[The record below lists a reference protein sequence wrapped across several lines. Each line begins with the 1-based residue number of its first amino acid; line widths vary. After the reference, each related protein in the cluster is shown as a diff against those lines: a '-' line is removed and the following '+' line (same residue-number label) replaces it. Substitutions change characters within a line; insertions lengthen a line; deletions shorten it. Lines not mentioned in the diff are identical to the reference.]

1 MKRLLACAL
10 LTVALAACVAVPA
23 ASGAE
28 PEPVPPPSG
37 NGAPPATPLPSAAQ
51 IDAYLSSKASPM
63 TGQGA
68 AFVAS
73 GGRWQLDPRLLVAI
87 AGAESS
93 FGKITCAPFNA
104 WGWGCPNGPYNFESW
119 ADGIDTVAQGLR
131 TNYLSEGRTT
141 VALINLKYAPI
152 GAANDPTGLNNH
164 WTTNV
169 SRFLVEQGGDPNDV
183 DMDGIA
189 GTIAL
194 GPLGGA
200 ALDSYGFED
209 AAGGSGDDGDEPDA
223 LELAAGDPQ
232 PLVVTVKNTGYTAW
246 TARDVRLRRLDSE
259 PRVVGAPYGA
269 LASGDSVEPGE
280 TASFSVQLAA
290 VGARDGSARTM
301 WRLEGPSGP
310 FGPELERTVEFRVPA
325 FVALEPVVEVEPA
338 NAGIAGG
345 TAWNVV
351 VRVRNAGSGTWQ
363 RDGDDGVH
371 LGVLDQAGRPLGRDG
386 WINERVA
393 TRMLEREAAP
403 GEVATFAFRL
413 RDAGGALAMRPM
425 RADGWALGDVAIVR
439 AGEVPAPGLER
450 LTERLEAAAG

>member
-1 MKRLLACAL
+1 MNRLL
-10 LTVALAACVAVPA
+10 VLAAMIVAVAASVAVPA
-23 ASGAE
+23 ASAAE
-28 PEPVPPPSG
+28 PEPVPAPSG
-37 NGAPPATPLPSAAQ
+37 NGAPAATPLPSAAQ

-104 WGWGCPNGPYNFESW
+104 WGWGCPNGPYDFDSW
-119 ADGIDTVAQGLR
+119 ADGIDTVAEGLR

-189 GTIAL
+189 GTIPL
-194 GPLGGA
+194 GLLGGA
-200 ALDSYGFED
+200 ALDTYGFED
-209 AAGGSGDDGDEPDA
+209 AGTGGEDGDEPDA
-223 LELAAGDPQ
+223 LELAVGDPR
-232 PLVVTVKNTGYTAW
+232 PLVVQVTNTGYTAW
-246 TARDVRLRRLDSE
+246 TARDVRLRRLDTE

-269 LASGDSVEPGE
+269 LATGDRVEPGE
-280 TASFSVQLAA
+280 QASFSVQLAA
-290 VGARDGSARTM
+290 VGARDGSATTT

-310 FGPELERTVEFRVPA
+310 FGPELERTVEFSVPA
-325 FVALEPVVEVEPA
+325 FVAVEPTVQVEPA

-351 VRVRNAGSGTWQ
+351 VRVRNAGSQAWT
-363 RDGDDGVH
+363 RDGDDAVH
-371 LGVLDQAGRPLGRDG
+371 LGVVDQAGQPLGREG

-413 RDAGGALAMRPM
+413 RGAGGVLAMRPLK
-425 RADGWALGDVAIVR
+425 ADAWALGDVALVE
-439 AGEVPAPGLER
+439 AGTVADAPRSR
-450 LTERLEAAAG
+450 LQARLDDAAG